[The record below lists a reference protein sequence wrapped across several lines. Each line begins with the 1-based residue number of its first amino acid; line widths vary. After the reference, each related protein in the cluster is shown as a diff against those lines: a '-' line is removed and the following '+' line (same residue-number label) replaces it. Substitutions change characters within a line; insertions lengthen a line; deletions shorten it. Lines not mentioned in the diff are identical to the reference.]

1 MLSIRKEL
9 RQGLTNATG
18 LDVYFVQPP
27 INTNVAIPLLI
38 LEETA
43 NSQYYRDRNS
53 RTEIVSLSYDISI
66 YTDNQSQMSDLMASV
81 DDYMF
86 NVGLKRTY
94 TSTDMSID
102 INLDSNPLHRR
113 NGVDSKLYCKTI
125 TYVCKA
131 TKLESGNIQ
140 ISQ

>member
-9 RQGLTNATG
+9 REGLKDVTG
-18 LDVYFVQPP
+18 LEVYFIQPP
-27 INTNVAIPLLI
+27 VHTDVAIPLLI
-38 LEETA
+38 LEEKS

-53 RTEIVSLSYDISI
+53 NIEVVNLSYDISI
-66 YTDNQSQMSDLMASV
+66 YTDKPSELFTLMASV

-86 NVGLKRTY
+86 ELGLKRTY
-94 TSTDMSID
+94 TSSDMSID
-102 INLDSNPLHRR
+102 YTLW
-113 NGVDSKLYCKTI
+113 CKTM

-131 TKLESGNIQ
+131 TQLEDGTIQ